1 MAFKVNTSGNSNTN
15 NSNSVTVNYKE
26 MEDYVIKTVEC
37 EQPETLNGVIVG
49 IVDLGNQAIKDS
61 EYDVDKG
68 DENLTIEELTEKYS
82 DKLVENFEG
91 DAQFGKI
98 TKFDLSYDNK
108 SKTKVIK
115 KFVKQKPQQC
125 VTYIVDFPE
134 TLVDK
139 AQFFGD
145 ESNPLPLRLYAGGN
159 FFNTYQKK
167 ELIQNPM
174 PLKWSNINSDKSGK
188 PIFSLALTSQL
199 HKMAVASKIVKT
211 GEAFEPHRVD
221 ELLGKT
227 LQFKVQVGRN
237 DKGYYF
243 EKLGFVGAIQK
254 KDVPFDNV
262 QTFMV
267 QFGEENDVEVLKQL
281 RRHVYNTMSNALNF
295 SGDIIEKQAMEVKPQ
310 FFKDVTGSPAVV
322 KKETPVKEVVSNND
336 NNSDEDDWS

>member
-1 MAFKVNTSGNSNTN
+1 MAFKTSSTA
-15 NSNSVTVNYKE
+15 STSTTQDRPQIDFKAL
-26 MEDYVIKTVEC
+26 EDYVIKTVDC

-49 IVDLGNQAIKDS
+49 IIDLGNQAIKDS

-68 DENLTIEELTEKYS
+68 DENLTIEELEAKYK

-98 TKFDLSYDNK
+98 TKFDLAYDSQLK
-108 SKTKVIK
+108 SKVIK

-125 VTYIVDFPE
+125 ITYVVDFPDI
-134 TLVDK
+134 LVDK

-211 GEAFEPHRVD
+211 GEPFTPDRVD

-254 KDVPFDNV
+254 KDVPFENV
-262 QTFMV
+262 DTFMV

-295 SGDIIEKQAMEVKPQ
+295 SGDIIEKQALEVKPQ
-310 FFKDVTGSPAVV
+310 FFKDNSGSPSVV
-322 KKETPVKEVVSNND
+322 KKESVSEVVVSD
-336 NNSDEDDWS
+336 NIESDEDDWS

>member
-1 MAFKVNTSGNSNTN
+1 MAFKTSSTVNTSTN
-15 NSNSVTVNYKE
+15 QDRPQVDFKAL
-26 MEDYVIKTVEC
+26 EDYVIKTVEC
-37 EQPETLNGVIVG
+37 EQPETVNGVIVG

-108 SKTKVIK
+108 LKTKVIK
-115 KFVKQKPQQC
+115 KFV
-125 VTYIVDFPE
+125 TYIVDFPDI
-134 TLVDK
+134 LVDK

-262 QTFMV
+262 STFMV

-310 FFKDVTGSPAVV
+310 FFKDVTGSPSVV
-322 KKETPVKEVVSNND
+322 KKETVKAPVEPTSSDSND
-336 NNSDEDDWS
+336 DDWD

>member
-1 MAFKVNTSGNSNTN
+1 MAFKTSSTA
-15 NSNSVTVNYKE
+15 STSTAQDRPQIDFKA
-26 MEDYVIKTVEC
+26 MEDYIIKTVDC
-37 EQPETLNGVIVG
+37 EQPETLNGAIVG
-49 IVDLGNQAIKDS
+49 IIDLGNQAIKDS

-68 DENLTIEELTEKYS
+68 DENLTIEELEAKYK

-91 DAQFGKI
+91 DEQFGKI
-98 TKFDLSYDNK
+98 TKFDLAYDNQLK
-108 SKTKVIK
+108 SKVIK

-125 VTYIVDFPE
+125 ITYVVDFPD

-174 PLKWSNINSDKSGK
+174 PLKWSNINSDKSAK
-188 PIFSLALTSQL
+188 PVFSLALTSQL

-211 GEAFEPHRVD
+211 GEPFTPDRVD

-254 KDVPFDNV
+254 KDVPFEDVN
-262 QTFMV
+262 TFMV

-281 RRHVYNTMSNALNF
+281 RRHVYNTMSNALNWE
-295 SGDIIEKQAMEVKPQ
+295 GDVLQKQALEVKPQ
-310 FFKDVTGSPAVV
+310 FFKDNTSGSPVI
-322 KKETPVKEVVSNND
+322 KKEESKSTVDQQV
-336 NNSDEDDWS
+336 DEDLDDWS

>member
-1 MAFKVNTSGNSNTN
+1 MAFKTSSTA
-15 NSNSVTVNYKE
+15 STSTTQDRPQIDFKAL
-26 MEDYVIKTVEC
+26 EDYVIKTVDC

-49 IVDLGNQAIKDS
+49 IIDLGNQAIKDS

-68 DENLTIEELTEKYS
+68 DENLTVEELEAKYK

-98 TKFDLSYDNK
+98 TKFDLAYDNQLK
-108 SKTKVIK
+108 SKVIK

-125 VTYIVDFPE
+125 ITYVVDFPDI
-134 TLVDK
+134 LVDK

-174 PLKWSNINSDKSGK
+174 PLKWSNINSDKSAK

-211 GEAFEPHRVD
+211 GEPFTPDRVD

-254 KDVPFDNV
+254 KDVPFEDIS
-262 QTFMV
+262 TFMV

-281 RRHVYNTMSNALNF
+281 RRHVYNTMSNALNWG
-295 SGDIIEKQAMEVKPQ
+295 GDVLQKQALEVKPQ
-310 FFKDVTGSPAVV
+310 FFKDNTSVSPSVV
-322 KKETPVKEVVSNND
+322 KKESVSEVVVSD
-336 NNSDEDDWS
+336 NIESDEDDWS

>member
-1 MAFKVNTSGNSNTN
+1 MAFKTSSTA
-15 NSNSVTVNYKE
+15 STSTTQDRPQIDFKAL
-26 MEDYVIKTVEC
+26 EDYVIKTVDC

-49 IVDLGNQAIKDS
+49 IIDLGNQAIKDS

-68 DENLTIEELTEKYS
+68 DENLTIEELEAKYK

-98 TKFDLSYDNK
+98 TKFDLAYDNK
-108 SKTKVIK
+108 LGKKVIK

-125 VTYIVDFPE
+125 ITYVVDFPQ

-139 AQFFGD
+139 AQFFGE

-174 PLKWSNINSDKSGK
+174 PLKWSNINSDKSAK

-211 GEAFEPHRVD
+211 GEPFTPDRVD

-254 KDVPFDNV
+254 KDVPFENV
-262 QTFMV
+262 NTFMV
-267 QFGEENDVEVLKQL
+267 QFGEDNDVEVLKQL

-295 SGDIIEKQAMEVKPQ
+295 SGDIIEKQALEVKPQ
-310 FFKDVTGSPAVV
+310 FFKDNSGSPSVV
-322 KKETPVKEVVSNND
+322 KKEESKAPVGQQSDDSND
-336 NNSDEDDWS
+336 DDDWV